1 MSQELESVTQTA
13 MQLLAT
19 YGMSVVAAVVI
30 LIVGWIA
37 AGFAYR
43 AILKA
48 TLKSAR
54 IDDTIGRFFAGVARY
69 SVLIFTVIAVLSKFG
84 VQTASIIAVLGAL
97 GLAVGFALQGTL
109 SNVAA
114 GLMILFLRP
123 FKIGDF
129 IDAGGAAGTVSVVG
143 LFVTELNTPDNVL
156 TIVPNSAIIGTTIKN
171 FTANPRR
178 RVDFLMGIAY
188 EDDIDKAIGVMKEAI
203 DADQRVDKEPAP
215 VLVVGELA
223 DSSVNLI
230 VRVWS
235 SKEDYWG
242 VKFDLTKAFKEAF
255 DRNGITIPFP
265 QRELHHVN
273 KAAAE

>member
-1 MSQELESVTQTA
+1 MSQEVENLTQTV
-13 MQLLAT
+13 MQLLTT
-19 YGMSVVAAVVI
+19 YGMSVVAAIVI
-30 LIVGWIA
+30 LIIGWIVS
-37 AGFAYR
+37 GFVYR
-43 AILKA
+43 SILKA
-48 TLKSAR
+48 THKSAR

-69 SVLIFTVIAVLSKFG
+69 GVLIFTVIAVLSKFG
-84 VQTASIIAVLGAL
+84 VQTASVIAVLGAL

-129 IDAGGAAGTVSVVG
+129 IEAGGASGTVSTVG
-143 LFVTELNTPDNVL
+143 LFTTELNTPDNVL
-156 TIVPNSAIIGTTIKN
+156 TIVPNSAIIAATIKN
-171 FTANPRR
+171 YTANPKR

-188 EDDIDKAIGVMKEAI
+188 EDDINKAIGVMKEIIEADVRI
-203 DADQRVDKEPAP
+203 DKDPEP

-235 SKEDYWG
+235 SKDDYWP
-242 VKFDLTKAFKEAF
+242 VKFDLTKAFKETF

-265 QRELHHVN
+265 QRELHYAD
-273 KAAAE
+273 KTAAE